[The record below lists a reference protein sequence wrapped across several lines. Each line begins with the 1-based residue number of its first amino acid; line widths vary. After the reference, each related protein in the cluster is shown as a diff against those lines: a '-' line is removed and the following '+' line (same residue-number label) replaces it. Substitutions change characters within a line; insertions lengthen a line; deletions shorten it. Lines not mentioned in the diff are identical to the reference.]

1 MSYPT
6 FDTNRG
12 MLKTYGLVIAIP
24 LINPRSAIIAV
35 PIPIKLVPGNVE
47 V

>member
-6 FDTNRG
+6 FDMNKG
-12 MLKTYGLVIAIP
+12 MLKTYPLVIAIP
-24 LINPRSAIIAV
+24 LINPRSSIIAV
-35 PIPIKLVPGNVE
+35 PIPITLVPGNVE